1 MKKHLLCLCSA
12 VCLLAL
18 SGCGK
23 RAHMGTSAAESEG
36 LWDYRAQS
44 WVDFSSGE
52 MPWDAS
58 LTLEVPEF
66 PGVVFTWTPG
76 TVTARAGAE
85 ETVLFSGM
93 PVWNV
98 FLCDLTQD
106 GRPEFCATV
115 SFGSGMVDNH
125 IVVYDYSANATYT
138 LWDRG
143 EYDYALTLG
152 NDGWPL
158 VVKTAYGGDYTITGN
173 LILLTDYDTGE
184 RYLDMVIY

>member
-1 MKKHLLCLCSA
+1 MKKHLLLVCSA
-12 VCLLAL
+12 VCLLML
-18 SGCGK
+18 GGCGK
-23 RAHMGTSAAESEG
+23 RAHMGTKAAESEG

-66 PGVVFTWTPG
+66 PDVVFTWTPDA
-76 TVTARAGAE
+76 VTARTGTK

-143 EYDYALTLG
+143 AYDYGLTLE
-152 NDGWPL
+152 DGWL
-158 VVKTAYGGDYTITGN
+158 QVTMSVYGGETVASGQLIMITD
-173 LILLTDYDTGE
+173 TSTGE
-184 RYLDMVIY
+184 RRLSMASAS

>member
-1 MKKHLLCLCSA
+1 MKKHLLPVCSA
-12 VCLLAL
+12 VCLLML

-23 RAHMGTSAAESEG
+23 RALVGTKAAESA
-36 LWDYRAQS
+36 DTRAYAARS
-44 WVDFSSGE
+44 WVDFSGGE
-52 MPWDAS
+52 MPWDSS
-58 LTLEVPEF
+58 LTLELPEF
-66 PGVVFTWTPG
+66 PDVVFTWTPG

-85 ETVLFSGM
+85 ETVLFAGM

-158 VVKTAYGGDYTITGN
+158 VIKTAYGGGHAGAGN

-184 RYLDMVIY
+184 RYLDMVTY

>member
-1 MKKHLLCLCSA
+1 MKKHLLLVCSA

-23 RAHMGTSAAESEG
+23 RALVGTKAAESA
-36 LWDYRAQS
+36 DTRAYAARS
-44 WVDFSSGE
+44 WVDFIGGE

-58 LTLEVPEF
+58 LTLELPEF
-66 PGVVFTWTPG
+66 PGVVFTWTPEK
-76 TVTARAGAE
+76 VTARAGGE
-85 ETVLFSGM
+85 ETVLFAGM

-106 GRPEFCATV
+106 GLPDFCATV

-125 IVVYDYSANATYT
+125 IVVYDYSTNATYT